1 MRMRKGPW
9 LTALLLLASSLS
21 FSHDDL
27 LGTCYVALEG
37 VDEGD
42 CDHAHNPC
50 RTIAYAI
57 EQAPNGGTVKV
68 AEGIFSVEGLSADD
82 VLHGKTGVFGGYST
96 ADEFKHQ
103 DPNLYLTRIYGLQH
117 ADRDRLM
124 AHGLRLMVDRVM
136 TRDGRGGGSIG
147 DVSARSEPKAVRAA
161 AANCVQGFAGA
172 FPCQNIDLLAQL
184 RLVDLST
191 RPNSMSN
198 LWGFVDLDDNREY
211 AVVGV
216 SNATAV
222 IDVTDPENPREV
234 GSVPGNSSAWRE
246 VKVYQFF
253 DAAASRH
260 RAYAYIT
267 TEASGGGLQVIELSD
282 LPNSVS
288 LANTIR
294 DFQTSHTLYIANV
307 NYATNAAIPGRQPFL
322 YVAGSNINV
331 PYGSFLVFDLA
342 DPVGPRLVTR
352 APGGTGYMH
361 DSTSLFITDNRTTQ
375 CDQGHNPCEVLV
387 DFNESTVDLWDVT
400 NKSAPVRL
408 SATGYPEARYTHSG
422 WPTEDQRYIIV
433 HDELDELRISGFNTH
448 IYTLDIGDLRT
459 PRLVTSY
466 IGPDTTTDHNG
477 YAKGDRYYV
486 SHYRRGLVVFD
497 LANPEDLREV
507 GSLDTFLSPAENVAI
522 TEGAWG
528 VYPFLPSGNILIS
541 DIDNGLF
548 VMRDNTRNLDASPG
562 RLGFVGTAAPA
573 AENGFVNLLL
583 RRSGGN
589 QGTVTID
596 FATHDGSAMA
606 GSDYGA
612 ISGTRTWLPGDNS
625 DHIIGV
631 SITDDAAQEG
641 DEQFTIVLSN
651 PMGGATIDGSTE
663 IAVTISA
670 NDASMQPP
678 GGGGGGGRID
688 LLSLLLAAGAL
699 YWAARRRGNFL
710 AQPAARS
717 VWGPI

>member
-27 LGTCYVALEG
+27 RGTRYVAMEG
-37 VDEGD
+37 VDAGD
-42 CDHAHNPC
+42 CDHAHDPC

-57 EQAPNGGTVKV
+57 EHAPTGATVKV
-68 AEGIFSVEGLSADD
+68 AEGIFPVEGLSVDD
-82 VLHGKTGVFGGYST
+82 VLHGKTGVLGGYST

-103 DPNLYLTRIYGLQH
+103 DPDLYLTRIYGLQH

-147 DVSARSEPKAVRAA
+147 GVSARSEPQAVRAA
-161 AANCVQGFAGA
+161 AANCVQGLAGA
-172 FPCQNIDLLAQL
+172 FPCRNIDLLAQL

-198 LWGFVDLDDNREY
+198 VWGFVDLDDDREY

-216 SNATAV
+216 SNATVV

-234 GSVPGNSSAWRE
+234 GSVPGNGNAWRE
-246 VKVYQFF
+246 VKVFQFF

-267 TEASGGGLQVIELSD
+267 TEALGGGLQVIELSD
-282 LPNSVS
+282 VPNSVS
-288 LANTIR
+288 LANTVR
-294 DFQTSHTLYIANV
+294 DFQTSHTLYVSNV
-307 NYATNAAIPGRQPFL
+307 NYATNVAIPGRQAFL

-331 PYGSFLVFDLA
+331 PYGSFLIFDLT
-342 DPVGPRLVTR
+342 DPVSPRLVTR

-400 NKSAPVRL
+400 IKSAPVRL

-422 WPTEDQRYIIV
+422 WPTEDQQYIVV
-433 HDELDELRISGFNTH
+433 HDELDELLIGINTH

-459 PRLVTSY
+459 PRLITSY

-507 GSLDTFLSPAENVAI
+507 GSLDTFLSPAENVAV

-528 VYPFLPSGNILIS
+528 VYPFLPSGNILVS

-548 VMRDNTRNLDASPG
+548 VLRDNTRDLGANVG
-562 RLGFVGTAAPA
+562 RLGFIGNGVVV
-573 AENGFVNLLL
+573 AESAGGASVIL
-583 RRSGGN
+583 RRTGGI
-589 QGTVTID
+589 QGAVSVD
-596 FATHDGSAMA
+596 YATRDGSAVA
-606 GSDYGA
+606 GSDYTA
-612 ISGTRTWLPGDNS
+612 TSGTLTWAAGDDVERTIDIPIVDE
-625 DHIIGV
+625 
-631 SITDDAAQEG
+631 TAEEG
-641 DEQFTIVLSN
+641 NEQFSLALSN
-651 PMGGATIDGSTE
+651 LTGGATIDGSTE

-670 NDASMQPP
+670 NDAPRAS

-699 YWAARRRGNFL
+699 YWAARRRGNSL
-710 AQPAARS
+710 ARPAARS
-717 VWGPI
+717 VLGPI